1 MRFGWRVMW
10 VAALV
15 VLLASGCAW
24 ALHRQQVPGDRY
36 GDVHVLKPKGEPR
49 ALVILFPG
57 QSQSPASR
65 QQLALSL
72 AADGAWVAVVDGS
85 HYRAKFQGGMPC
97 RAMADDALLLAK
109 ALLKQKVSTDYFP
122 PLLVGQGD
130 GADLARAA
138 LAGASPNEMAGAVV
152 TSDAAGAVPGCAT
165 PTNTAPVT
173 AVPEQTLVSAAKAHF
188 LKTSSNGPGV
198 LPLVEMPVTGS
209 HRLVV
214 VMSGDGGWADLDK
227 GIAEELNRRGISVV
241 GWNSLRYFWKQKTPE
256 QVSADLSRVLESYSR
271 RWQADDI
278 ALVGYSFGADVLS
291 FAYPLLPEAQQRQV
305 HFMSLLGMSHG
316 ADFKVRVGGWLGLGK
331 QREVP
336 VLPALMRVH
345 GVAVQCIHGT
355 KEKDSLCRDLQ
366 GGQVAQVV
374 ERPGGHHFDRDPVK
388 LTQLILDGWNA
399 ARTTH
404 D

>member
-10 VAALV
+10 VAVLV

-24 ALHRQQVPGDRY
+24 VLQRQQLSGGRY
-36 GDVHVLKPKGEPR
+36 GDVQLLKPRGEPR

-57 QSQSPASR
+57 QAQSPPLR
-65 QQLALSL
+65 QKQALAL
-72 AADGAWVAVVDGS
+72 AADGAWVAVVDGGQ
-85 HYRAKFQGGMPC
+85 YRAKFRGGMPC

-109 ALLKQKVSTDYFP
+109 ALLKRSVSKDYFP
-122 PLLVGQGD
+122 PLLIGQGD
-130 GADLARAA
+130 GAALARAT
-138 LAGASPNEMAGAVV
+138 LAGASPGEIAGAVV
-152 TSDAAGAVPGCAT
+152 ASGAAGDVPVCIA

-173 AVPEQTLVSAAKAHF
+173 TVPEQGLVTAAKAHF
-188 LKTSSNGPGV
+188 PTTSRDGPGV
-198 LPLVEMPVTGS
+198 LPLVEMPVAGS

-227 GIAEELNRRGISVV
+227 GIAEELTRRGISVV
-241 GWNSLRYFWKQKTPE
+241 GWNSLRYFWRQKTPA
-256 QVSADLSRVLESYSR
+256 QVGADLSRVLESYSR

-278 ALVGYSFGADVLS
+278 ALVGYSFGADVLP
-291 FAYPLLPEAQQRQV
+291 FAYPLLPETQQRQV

-316 ADFKVRVGGWLGLGK
+316 ADFKVRMGGWLGLGR
-331 QREVP
+331 QRETP

-355 KEKDSLCRDLQ
+355 AEKDSLCRDLR
-366 GGQVAQVV
+366 GEHVVQVV
-374 ERPGGHHFDRDPVK
+374 ERPGGHHFDRDPAR
-388 LTQLILDGWNA
+388 LTQIILDGWNA
-399 ARTTH
+399 ARTVQ

>member
-1 MRFGWRVMW
+1 MWFGWRVMW

-15 VLLASGCAW
+15 ALLASGCAW
-24 ALHRQQVPGDRY
+24 ALKRQQVPGGRY
-36 GDVHVLKPKGEPR
+36 GDVQVLKPSGGTR

-57 QSQSPASR
+57 QGQSPASR
-65 QQLALSL
+65 QQLALAL
-72 AADGAWVAVVDGS
+72 AGDGAWVAVVDSS
-85 HYRAKFQGGMPC
+85 HYRSKFRGGMPC
-97 RAMADDALLLAK
+97 RALADDALLLAK
-109 ALLKQKVSTDYFP
+109 ALLKQKLSKDYFP

-138 LAGASPNEMAGAVV
+138 LAGASPGDMAGAVV
-152 TSDAAGAVPGCAT
+152 TSDAGNGAPGCIAPINAVP
-165 PTNTAPVT
+165 VT
-173 AVPEQTLVSAAKAHF
+173 VVPEQVLVSTAKAHF
-188 LKTSSNGPGV
+188 PKTSSAGPSV
-198 LPLVEMPVTGS
+198 LPLVEMPVAGS
-209 HRLVV
+209 RRLVV

-256 QVSADLSRVLESYSR
+256 QVGADLSRVLESYGR

-278 ALVGYSFGADVLS
+278 ALVGYSFGADVLP
-291 FAYPLLPEAQQRQV
+291 FAYPLLPQAQQRQV
-305 HFMSLLGMSHG
+305 HFISLLGMSHG

-331 QREVP
+331 QRETP

-345 GVAVQCIHGT
+345 GVAVQCIHGAD
-355 KEKDSLCRDLQ
+355 EKDSLCRDLQ
-366 GGQVAQVV
+366 GGRVVQVV

-388 LTQLILDGWNA
+388 LTQIILDGWSA
-399 ARTTH
+399 ARITH